1 MEKRT
6 QNTKEN
12 IRKLL
17 LRLELWFAPVL
28 LIVPLM
34 VSMIFLQEWYSRGV
48 LNGSSAFDGELFIGL
63 IILFGNIVVDVA
75 FLRSVRLLR
84 KKKNNQHS
92 L

>member
-75 FLRSVRLLR
+75 FLRSIRLLR
-84 KKKNNQHS
+84 KKKNDQHS

>member
-28 LIVPLM
+28 IIAPLI

-75 FLRSVRLLR
+75 FLRSIRLLR
-84 KKKNNQHS
+84 KKKNDQHS